1 MVARKEVVFNYDLK
15 VQLRGSRKFQKN
27 ISQSTP
33 EGGQIHAYLYIFKV
47 VAWEFPVGPVVRTLY
62 FHYWGH
68 GFNPQ
73 SGYWDA
79 ASHEAQP
86 KTKEKSCWLKA
97 WLQPGPRCWLSS
109 FLLGHGQLLAHPQ
122 LLGVTK
128 NQVGAC
134 TITKNWEK
142 TKAVLKDK
150 FHLLHKVSPSTL
162 GKTAVLSNQYGESRK
177 VKKQRNIF

>member
-1 MVARKEVVFNYDLK
+1 MYKTSIKTRKWLK
-15 VQLRGSRKFQKN
+15 KLHNLLLWSK
-27 ISQSTP
+27 I
-33 EGGQIHAYLYIFKV
+33 E
-47 VAWEFPVGPVVRTLY
+47 WEEFPVGPVVRTLY

-86 KTKEKSCWLKA
+86 KTKGKSCWLKV
-97 WLQPGPRCWLSS
+97 WLQLGPRCWLSS
-109 FLLGHGQLLAHPQ
+109 FLLGHWQLLAHPQ
-122 LLGVTK
+122 LLRVTK
-128 NQVGAC
+128 NKVGAC
-134 TITKNWEK
+134 TITKNWKK

-162 GKTAVLSNQYGESRK
+162 GEMAVLSNQYG
-177 VKKQRNIF
+177 